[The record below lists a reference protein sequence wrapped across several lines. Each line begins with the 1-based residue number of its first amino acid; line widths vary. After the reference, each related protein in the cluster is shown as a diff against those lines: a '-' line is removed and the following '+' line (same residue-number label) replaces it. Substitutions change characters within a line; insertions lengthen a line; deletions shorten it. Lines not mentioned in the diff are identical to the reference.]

1 MNPKNIVNM
10 SFWLL
15 FAVMVMVF
23 FSWMNFD
30 PSIKTLVYSDLFWQ
44 VDHANI
50 KKITFYSDG
59 SVVGE
64 FKVAQEGKTRFQS
77 DIGDSDSAFLSR
89 KLESQNPVP
98 EIKKQVATQSF
109 GQMFFYI
116 LPLIVIMGFFY
127 FMMQRMGGGGLNGG
141 IGSFMRPRIKEREI
155 SKPVF
160 FKDVAGADEAK
171 GELKEIVDF
180 LGDPR
185 KYTKLGGRIPR
196 GVLMVGPPGVGKTLL
211 ARAVAG
217 EAHVEFFSISGSDF
231 VELFVG
237 IGAGRVR
244 SLFETGKKNA
254 PCIIF
259 IDELDAVGRHRGTGM
274 GGGHDEREQ
283 TLNQL
288 LVEMDGFETNNGVVV
303 IAATNRPD
311 VLDPALLRPGRFDRQ
326 VVMNRPDIK
335 GRHEILKIHSS
346 KLLLDPDVNLEI
358 IAKGTPGFTGA
369 DLANLCNEA
378 ALAAG
383 RQNKE
388 KVAMS
393 DFEFAKDKLLMGS
406 ERSIIISPKE
416 KEITAVHES
425 GHAIVASLV
434 PEADPIHKVTIIP
447 RGLSRGSTSQL
458 PEIDQHNYSR
468 TYLKSQLAILMGG
481 RCAEELV
488 LNEISTGAH
497 SDIERATEISREM
510 VCSFGM
516 SEKLGPLKYGT
527 KNDNPFLGKYLGGSA
542 SNYSPAIAQ
551 QIDEEMNNFVTQA
564 KETATKIL
572 TDKMAVL
579 EAMAKLLL
587 EKETL
592 DGEEVRKLLGAR

>member
-388 KVAMS
+388 KVTMS

-416 KEITAVHES
+416 KEIIAVHEA
-425 GHAIVASLV
+425 GHTIVASLV

-447 RGLSRGSTSQL
+447 RGLSMGSTWQL
-458 PEIDQHNYSR
+458 PEADRHNYSK
-468 TYLKSQLAILMGG
+468 THLKSQLAILMAG

-488 LNEISTGAH
+488 LRESSTGA
-497 SDIERATEISREM
+497 SNDIERATELAREM
-510 VCSFGM
+510 VCSWGM
-516 SEKLGPLKYGT
+516 SEKLGPLKFGT
-527 KNDNPFLGKYLGGSA
+527 KSDNPFLGKHLGERA
-542 SNYSPAIAQ
+542 SNYSQSVAK

-564 KETATKIL
+564 QKTATEIL
-572 TDKMAVL
+572 TEKKTAL
-579 EAMAKLLL
+579 EEMVKILL
-587 EKETL
+587 EKETI